1 MTVDQEVRTE
11 QKLKQDLNRYY
22 GGKPSIDLLA
32 ALYYKLYLIETCVF
46 YLVIVSTVGWAF
58 LYQLLMKTMNVPQ
71 ICSQY
76 NLTYEVPQLR
86 LLLYDDSSAWCR

>member
-32 ALYYKLYLIETCVF
+32 ALYSKLYLIETCLF
-46 YLVIVSTVGWAF
+46 YLVIHSRLGLPIPINNEDKECPTDMFTVQSD
-58 LYQLLMKTMNVPQ
+58 L
-71 ICSQY
+71 
-76 NLTYEVPQLR
+76 
-86 LLLYDDSSAWCR
+86 